1 LAADGKLAMSFIPQT
16 VPRKAATMKHD
27 NGHEPEKELWCN
39 VIRQAFDDALAPPS
53 KNASEKVRQAFEF
66 DRQRAVDWLTK
77 PNLDFVQACHLA
89 GVDPGY
95 IRDNAKK
102 VLAHG

>member
-1 LAADGKLAMSFIPQT
+1 
-16 VPRKAATMKHD
+16 MKR
-27 NGHEPEKELWCN
+27 EPEKELWSN

-66 DRQRAVDWLTK
+66 DRQRAIEWLTQ
-77 PNLDFVQACHLA
+77 PNPDFVQACHLA